1 MPKIQFYPVSLT
13 YKIVKEKPVVLIFG
27 RLANGEQICVMDEN
41 VEPYF
46 YVMLRRGEDFDAF
59 TQKALALKLERR
71 GGIAKI
77 LRTELIEK
85 KFLGKP
91 TQFVKVFADVP
102 PSVPTLREELRR
114 WAEVKDVHEA
124 DIQFTR
130 RYLID
135 KQITPM
141 TLCEAEGEFVTARC
155 RVPVL
160 KADQVKQ
167 FSDETLTEPKI
178 LAFDIETYNPAGKV
192 IAPDRFPVVM
202 LAFYGKDFKKVITWK
217 RFTSNLD
224 ELEVVTGEAELLERF
239 KEVVNEYK
247 PDILCGYFSDGFDLP
262 YLKARADKHRIKLDI
277 GLDYSE
283 FDASG
288 GREGSVEIAGICH
301 LDVFKFVIKV
311 LSKKLET
318 DTFGLDEV
326 AEEILGEKKIPVNMD
341 ALADAW
347 DNASEKLDEFAKY
360 NLQDAYLTYNLCERS
375 LPNVIEFV
383 KIISLPP
390 FDATRMAFSQFV
402 EWYLLKQAFQ
412 FGEVAPNK
420 PHHDELNKRKAS
432 TYQGGFVFEPK
443 PGLFN
448 DIVVFD
454 FRSLYPTIISAHNI
468 SPGTLN
474 CACCEGKADPVPTED
489 KQKVW
494 FCTKKKGFIP
504 TIIEDL
510 ISRRARI
517 KQILKETKDQ
527 KTRMLLDARQD
538 SLKLMANSFYGYLG
552 FAMARWYSW
561 ESANAVTA
569 YGRHY
574 IKKVIS
580 EAEKRGFTVL
590 YSDTDS
596 VFMRSDGLKKD
607 DALKFAEFINMQL
620 PGLMELDYEGFYP
633 SGIFVSAK
641 AGAYGAKKKYALLRE
656 DGYIKLRGFEAVR
669 RNWSQIA
676 KEVQEAVIDIVL
688 KEHNVDKAKN
698 YVKKMV
704 NELRQKRIPNSKVII
719 YTQLQKSIAE
729 YDSKGP
735 HVVVAEKMRN
745 AGVPVGPGS
754 MIKYIVA
761 VGKGSVGDRAEVP
774 DKVADGEYDADYYVN
789 NQVVPAVGRIFDVL
803 GVKEEELLEEKEQ
816 SKLKAYFG

>member
-1 MPKIQFYPVSLT
+1 MQKIQFYPISLT

-27 RLANGEQICVMDEN
+27 RLSSGEQICVMDEN

-46 YVMLRRGEDFDAF
+46 YVLLRRGEDFDAF
-59 TQKALALKLERR
+59 TAKALALNLERR
-71 GGIAKI
+71 GGLAKI
-77 LRTELIEK
+77 TRTELTERK
-85 KFLGKP
+85 YLGKP
-91 TQFVKVFADVP
+91 TQFVKVFANVP
-102 PSVPTLREELRR
+102 PSVPTLREEIRR
-114 WAEVKDVHEA
+114 WAEVKDVYEA

-141 TLCEAEGEFVTARC
+141 TLCEAEGELTAARC
-155 RVPVL
+155 KVPVF
-160 KADQVKQ
+160 KADSVKQ
-167 FSDETLTEPKI
+167 LSDETLTNPKI

-192 IAPDRFPVVM
+192 IAPDRFPIVM

-239 KEVVNEYK
+239 KEVINEYR
-247 PDILCGYFSDGFDLP
+247 PDILCGYFTDGFDFP
-262 YLKARADKHRIKLDI
+262 YIKTRADKHRIKMDI

-288 GREGSVEIAGICH
+288 GREASVDVTGICH

-311 LSKKLET
+311 LSKKLQT

-326 AEEILGEKKIPVNMD
+326 AEELLGEKKIPVDMD
-341 ALADAW
+341 ALATAW
-347 DNASEKLDEFAKY
+347 DNADDKLDLYAKY
-360 NLQDAYLTYNLCERS
+360 NLQDAYLTYNLCEKS

-383 KIISLPP
+383 KMIGLPP
-390 FDATRMAFSQFV
+390 FDVTRMAFSQFV

-412 FGEVAPNK
+412 FNEVAPNK
-420 PHHDELNKRKAS
+420 PHHEELNKRKATS
-432 TYQGGFVFEPK
+432 YQGAFVFEPK
-443 PGLFN
+443 PGLFK

-474 CACCEGKADPVPTED
+474 CTCCEGKADTVPTD
-489 KQKVW
+489 DQKKIW

-504 TIIEDL
+504 TIIEDI
-510 ISRRARI
+510 ISRRARV
-517 KQILKETKDQ
+517 KQILKETSDPRTK
-527 KTRMLLDARQD
+527 MLLDARQE
-538 SLKLMANSFYGYLG
+538 SLKVMANSFYGYLG
-552 FAMARWYSW
+552 FAMARWYSL

-596 VFMRSDGLKKD
+596 IFMRSDGLKKD

-620 PGLMELDYEGFYP
+620 PGMMELDYEGFYP
-633 SGIFVSAK
+633 SGLFVSAK
-641 AGAYGAKKKYALLRE
+641 AGPYGAKKKYALVRE
-656 DGYIKLRGFEAVR
+656 DGFIKLRGFEAVR

-676 KEVQEAVIDIVL
+676 KEVQEVVISIVL
-688 KEHNVDKAKN
+688 KEHNIDKAKN

-704 NELRQKRIPNSKVII
+704 NELRQRKIPNSKVII
-719 YTQLQKSIAE
+719 YTQLQKTIAE

-761 VGKGSVGDRAEVP
+761 IGKGSVGDRAEVP
-774 DKVADGEYDADYYVN
+774 SKVTEGDYDADYYVN
-789 NQVVPAVGRIFDVL
+789 NQVVPAVERIFAVL
-803 GVKEEELLEEKEQ
+803 GITEEELLENKEQ
-816 SKLKAYFG
+816 SKLGAYFG